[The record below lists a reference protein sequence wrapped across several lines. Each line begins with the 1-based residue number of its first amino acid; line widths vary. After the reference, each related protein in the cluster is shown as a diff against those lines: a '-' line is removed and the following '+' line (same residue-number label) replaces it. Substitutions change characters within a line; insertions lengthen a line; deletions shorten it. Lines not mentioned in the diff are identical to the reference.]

1 MVVRGWTGR
10 LLRVDLSSGRYW
22 IQDID
27 PSILVSFVGGR
38 GLAVKLLWDELRPG
52 VDPLSP
58 LNKLVIAAGPLTGY
72 PGPNTGK
79 LVIAAKSPLTGG
91 YGDGNIGS
99 WASVHL
105 RKAGFDA
112 MVIEGASPKPVYLY
126 VEDDKVGL
134 MPADDL
140 WGLDTFET
148 EDRLRR
154 VHGSNVGML
163 IIGPAGENLVRFAT
177 VVAQRGR
184 SGGRPGMGAVMGSKR
199 LKAIVIRGTRPLP
212 QPADPSLSKIGVEAD
227 LAAKRK
233 EGYPFW
239 MRQGT
244 TATVEWAQEASVLPT
259 LNFREGQFDQYDKI
273 GGFMVERGTVTVRS
287 CPNCVMPC
295 GHVVNDAE
303 SKQSE
308 LDYENI
314 AMLGSNLGIGDL
326 QRVAHLNRVAD
337 MMGMDTISLGS
348 VLGWAME
355 ATERGL
361 IKDGLEWGDYRRA
374 LEVAYDIAHQ
384 RTELGRLLGLGVRE
398 ASRRVGGGSGDF
410 AMHVKGLEVSA
421 YDCHAAPGMALAF
434 STSPIGAHH
443 KDAWVISWEVRN
455 DRFGYTRE
463 KALKV
468 IELQDIRGGWFE
480 VMVGCRL
487 PWVEIGLELD
497 YYWRMF
503 KAATGLDYD
512 IGGVANRVYT
522 LIRAFWVREY
532 GGWSRE
538 YDTPPLRWFKDPLT
552 KGPLKGAVLNMEG
565 YQRMLTWYYEARGWD
580 ERGIPRRSTLR
591 RLGLS
596 YVEGE
601 LSKVVDL
608 RD

>member
-1 MVVRGWTGR
+1 M
-10 LLRVDLSSGRYW
+10 LRVDLSSGRYW

-126 VEDDKVGL
+126 VEDDKVSL

-199 LKAIVIRGTRPLP
+199 LKAIVVRGTRPLP

-287 CPNCVMPC
+287 CPNCIMPC

-355 ATERGL
+355 TTERGL

-463 KALKV
+463 KVLKV

-522 LIRAFWVREY
+522 LIRAFWIREY

-591 RLGLS
+591 RLGLG

>member
-1 MVVRGWTGR
+1 

-199 LKAIVIRGTRPLP
+199 LKAIVVRGTRPLP

-591 RLGLS
+591 RLGLG

>member
-1 MVVRGWTGR
+1 VRGWAGR

-126 VEDDKVGL
+126 VEDDKVSL

-199 LKAIVIRGTRPLP
+199 LKAIVVRGTRPLP

-463 KALKV
+463 KVLKV

-591 RLGLS
+591 RLGLG

>member
-1 MVVRGWTGR
+1 

-126 VEDDKVGL
+126 VEDDKVSL

-154 VHGSNVGML
+154 VYGSNVGML

-199 LKAIVIRGTRPLP
+199 LKAIVVRGTRPLP

-463 KALKV
+463 KVLKV

-522 LIRAFWVREY
+522 LIRAFWIREY

-591 RLGLS
+591 RLGLG

>member
-1 MVVRGWTGR
+1 MRGWAGR

-27 PSILVSFVGGR
+27 PSILASFVGGR

-126 VEDDKVGL
+126 VEDDKVSL

-199 LKAIVIRGTRPLP
+199 LKAIVVRGTRPLP

-463 KALKV
+463 KVLKV

-522 LIRAFWVREY
+522 LIRAFWIREY

-591 RLGLS
+591 RLGLG

>member
-1 MVVRGWTGR
+1 VRGWAGR

-126 VEDDKVGL
+126 VEDDKVSL

-154 VHGSNVGML
+154 VYGSNVGML

-199 LKAIVIRGTRPLP
+199 LKAIVVRGTRPLP

-591 RLGLS
+591 RLGLG

>member
-1 MVVRGWTGR
+1 MRGWAGR

-126 VEDDKVGL
+126 VEDDKVSL

-199 LKAIVIRGTRPLP
+199 LKAIVVRGTRPLP

-287 CPNCVMPC
+287 CPNCIMPC

-463 KALKV
+463 KVLKV

-522 LIRAFWVREY
+522 LIRAFWIREY

-591 RLGLS
+591 RLGLG

>member
-1 MVVRGWTGR
+1 MRGWAGR

-105 RKAGFDA
+105 RKADFDA

-126 VEDDKVGL
+126 VEDDKVSL

-154 VHGSNVGML
+154 VYGSNVGML

-184 SGGRPGMGAVMGSKR
+184 SGGRPGMGAVIGSKR
-199 LKAIVIRGTRPLP
+199 LKAIVVRGTRPLP

-522 LIRAFWVREY
+522 LIRAFWIREY

-552 KGPLKGAVLNMEG
+552 KGPLKGAALNMEG

-580 ERGIPRRSTLR
+580 ERGIPKRSTLR
-591 RLGLS
+591 RLGLG